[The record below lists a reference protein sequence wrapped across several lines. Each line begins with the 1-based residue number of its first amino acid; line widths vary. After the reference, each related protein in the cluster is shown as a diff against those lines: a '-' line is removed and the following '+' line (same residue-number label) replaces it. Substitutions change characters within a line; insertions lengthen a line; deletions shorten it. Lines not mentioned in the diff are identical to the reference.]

1 MSKLQKYV
9 NEIEKFLNENY
20 FCYPLKIQKY
30 DYENNK
36 NGTEIMENY
45 FIIETKNAGLVM
57 IRPDLST
64 CSKPYKYDLFTQKW
78 AYEWIDKKEKIFT
91 HRQIYDGKF
100 KKNNIYAKLCID
112 DIEYFISSEY
122 KTTIP
127 PKGFICP
134 AEKVTKE
141 EYFLLKSVADFMAE
155 KLKNKFDTMQDIG
168 TNTQGR
174 FEYDF
179 YKNNDYIAGV
189 EILLGGKLA
198 IILSNQIVKER
209 TRFFVSSLEEA
220 KTKINQLIK

>member
-1 MSKLQKYV
+1 
-9 NEIEKFLNENY
+9 
-20 FCYPLKIQKY
+20 
-30 DYENNK
+30 
-36 NGTEIMENY
+36 
-45 FIIETKNAGLVM
+45 
-57 IRPDLST
+57 
-64 CSKPYKYDLFTQKW
+64 
-78 AYEWIDKKEKIFT
+78 
-91 HRQIYDGKF
+91 
-100 KKNNIYAKLCID
+100 
-112 DIEYFISSEY
+112 
-122 KTTIP
+122 
-127 PKGFICP
+127 
-134 AEKVTKE
+134 
-141 EYFLLKSVADFMAE
+141 MAE